1 MTRSATLLALA
12 LLYGH
17 LSLIA
22 VGGGISVLPEME
34 RQVVEIHGWMTSTEF
49 AELFALAQAAPGP
62 NILVV
67 TLIGMKVAGLWGA
80 VVATF
85 AMCAPCCVLSYGVA
99 YVWDRFRHRPWRIA
113 VQAGLAPI
121 TVGLIFAGG
130 YLVTRAAVHSPPAYA
145 IAAAT
150 FGIVLFTR
158 IHPLWMFAFAGGLGL
173 LNLV

>member
-1 MTRSATLLALA
+1 MSQPHTLLALA

-22 VGGGISVLPEME
+22 VGGGISVLPEMQ
-34 RQVVEIHGWMTSTEF
+34 RQVVDVHGWMSSTEF

-67 TLIGMKVAGLWGA
+67 TLIGWNVAGLAGA
-80 VVATF
+80 LVATA
-85 AMCAPCCVLSYGVA
+85 AMCAPCAFLSYGVA
-99 YVWDRFRHRPWRIA
+99 YVWDRFRRKPWRIA
-113 VQAGLAPI
+113 LQAGLAPI
-121 TVGLIFAGG
+121 TVGLVFAGG
-130 YLVTRAAVHSPPAYA
+130 YLVTHAAVHSVPAYG

-150 FGIVLFTR
+150 TAVVLFTR
-158 IHPLWMFAFAGGLGL
+158 IHPLWMFALAGALGI